1 MYPFMTENQSRD
13 LRIVYKL
20 YLNNM
25 SEADTDLG
33 WSKGAL
39 LSDSCHLVVDKSPPD
54 YVTEISTFLDGSAG
68 LLSQNPVIGPTGP
81 DSDSGDSLFLT
92 QLSQPVRT
100 TRRRRSSPHNF
111 PFELEDSE
119 GSTSSFYVR
128 QRKKRRITIPKYS
141 FPFLTERRGKAKST
155 QLTTQ
160 KNNKLHNYMIG
171 GFFKCVDVWQTAH
184 HFQAA
189 LPTVDQD
196 GEDISPLTEDE
207 GEENSGDE
215 DIKVVER
222 KCFLAKSKAKSL
234 QTWYSPPP
242 CTTHEK
248 GAASQQREKNVQMS
262 TEVSLTKEKTN
273 VGSSSTRNIKLIRN
287 DVVQTQTSK
296 CPTQRT
302 KSTFLAPLAGYE
314 PVNQEKSQ
322 VDTYC
327 DELSLEGQDVVNEV
341 NDHLNSTDNVDEI
354 DQEKETDFVFI
365 QEKGGCVATSAHDD
379 LLLNGY
385 KEMENVSHNASTMR
399 SEDNCRGES
408 DIAPLKQKKK
418 KRKNRQEDENA
429 NLEHNLSVKV
439 DCVFS
444 VPRES
449 SCKKKKNKRVEE
461 SDNVEELSSCTTRDE
476 SPRKKKKKN
485 KLHEISTESLEEPES
500 HLHLMAAS
508 QETIKRK
515 KNKKYH
521 KTQEDNDISE
531 KPTSEVEPLTGSTRK
546 RKKVSSCVSEEAS
559 IYNPQNV
566 ADKTQKTTDDKDS
579 ELKRKRSCGN
589 IPENQTSSFLV
600 ADCVKSDSHDRKKK
614 KKKKKSADHQN
625 AVDVG
630 RASCQSDSSETA
642 KVGSEIKVTPEN
654 VCLEPLQPDQAEVK
668 TKKKKK
674 KKKHK
679 DLLHGEAEENQP
691 ESESSTIKSCKKVTT
706 RNEKHNAD
714 SLTSNWEPE
723 EQMFSDLKRKKK
735 KLKKQHMMD
744 DAQEE
749 QLTSDEADKCNKN
762 KNSVIRKTDSL
773 IQSSHKKVSR
783 KSKKSSFKDSS
794 THEMA
799 QI

>member
-1 MYPFMTENQSRD
+1 MFPFITENQSRE

-20 YLNNM
+20 YLDSM
-25 SEADTDLG
+25 SEADKDVD
-33 WSKGAL
+33 WSKGAF
-39 LSDSCHLVVDKSPPD
+39 LSDSCHLLVEKSPPD
-54 YVTEISTFLDGSAG
+54 YVRKISTFLDGSAG
-68 LLSQNPVIGPTGP
+68 LFSQNPMCDDGPPGP
-81 DSDSGDSLFLT
+81 ESDSGDSLFLT

-100 TRRRRSSPHNF
+100 TRRRRSTAHNF

-119 GSTSSFYVR
+119 GSASSFYVR
-128 QRKKRRITIPKYS
+128 RGKKRKITVPKYS

-155 QLTTQ
+155 RLTTK
-160 KNNKLHNYMIG
+160 KNNKLHNYVIG
-171 GFFKCVDVWQTAH
+171 GFFKCLDVWQTAH
-184 HFQAA
+184 NFQAA
-189 LPTVDQD
+189 LPTIDQD
-196 GEDISPLTEDE
+196 GENISPLTEDE

-215 DIKVVER
+215 DFKER
-222 KCFLAKSKAKSL
+222 KCFLAKSKAKNL
-234 QTWYSPPP
+234 HTWYSPPP
-242 CTTHEK
+242 CIMNEK

-262 TEVSLTKEKTN
+262 TLTKEKTN
-273 VGSSSTRNIKLIRN
+273 VGSTSTRNIKLISN

-296 CPTQRT
+296 CPTQKT
-302 KSTFLAPLAGYE
+302 KSIFLATLVGHE

-327 DELSLEGQDVVNEV
+327 DELSLEGQDAVNEI
-341 NDHLNSTDNVDEI
+341 NDHLNNTDNVDET
-354 DQEKETDFVFI
+354 DQEKGTDFVFI
-365 QEKGGCVATSAHDD
+365 QEKIGCVATSAHDN

-385 KEMENVSHNASTMR
+385 KEMENISHNANTIR

-429 NLEHNLSVKV
+429 NLEHNLSVKL

-444 VPRES
+444 VPRQS
-449 SCKKKKNKRVEE
+449 SCEKKKNKRVEE
-461 SDNVEELSSCTTRDE
+461 SDNVEEFSSCATRDE
-476 SPRKKKKKN
+476 SPRKKRNKKKS
-485 KLHEISTESLEEPES
+485 HEISTEPLKEPEC

-515 KNKKYH
+515 KKKKYH
-521 KTQEDNDISE
+521 KTQEDDDISE
-531 KPTSEVEPLTGSTRK
+531 KPINEVEPLTGRTRK

-589 IPENQTSSFLV
+589 IQENQTSSFLV
-600 ADCVKSDSHDRKKK
+600 ADCVEADSHDRKKK
-614 KKKKKSADHQN
+614 KKKKKSADPQN
-625 AVDVG
+625 TVDVG

-642 KVGSEIKVTPEN
+642 KVGSDIKVTPEN
-654 VCLEPLQPDQAEVK
+654 AVCLEPLQLDQAEVK

-674 KKKHK
+674 KKKKHK
-679 DLLHGEAEENQP
+679 DLRHGEPKENQT

-706 RNEKHNAD
+706 RNEKHDTD
-714 SLTSNWEPE
+714 SLTSMWELE
-723 EQMFSDLKRKKK
+723 EQMFRDLKRTKKK
-735 KLKKQHMMD
+735 RKKQHIMQE
-744 DAQEE
+744 AREE

-762 KNSVIRKTDSL
+762 KNSMIRKTDSL
-773 IQSSHKKVSR
+773 IQSPHKKVSR
-783 KSKKSSFKDSS
+783 KSKKSSFKDSI
-794 THEMA
+794 THEIA